1 MKNTKIFGAILI
13 AISLFLSGCLINRN
27 RSACPPKRP
36 LFKKYQP
43 RLQGNEKWNYK
54 KYQGPKRKLLK

>member
-1 MKNTKIFGAILI
+1 MKNTKIFGVVLI

-27 RSACPPKRP
+27 RSACPPKKP

-43 RLQGNEKWNYK
+43 RLQGGQKWNYK
-54 KYQGPKRKLLK
+54 KYQGQKRKLLK

>member
-13 AISLFLSGCLINRN
+13 AISLFLSGCFFTRDKV
-27 RSACPPKRP
+27 SCSHKRP

-43 RLQGNEKWNYK
+43 RLQGGRQWNYK

>member
-1 MKNTKIFGAILI
+1 MKNTKLYTLI
-13 AISLFLSGCLINRN
+13 VVMISVFLSGCFFTRDKV
-27 RSACPPKRP
+27 SCPPKKP

-43 RLQGNEKWNYK
+43 RLQGSEKWNYK